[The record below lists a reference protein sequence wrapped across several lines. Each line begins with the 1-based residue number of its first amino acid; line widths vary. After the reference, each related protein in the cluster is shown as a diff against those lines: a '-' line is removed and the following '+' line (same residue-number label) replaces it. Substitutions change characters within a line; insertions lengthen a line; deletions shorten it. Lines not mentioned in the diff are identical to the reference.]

1 VTARPG
7 RGRPK
12 ASDGADRRTALVD
25 AARRLFAERGFAAT
39 SVRAVAR
46 EAGVDPAL
54 VSHYFG
60 DKQGL
65 LVATMALPVDPAARI
80 REVLAGGPDGLG
92 ERLVRTFAETWDPHA
107 DVIASLLR
115 TAMTG
120 DTERAPVLQLARD
133 IVVVGVREQLDGP
146 DADGRAALVAAQVV
160 GLAVTRYVARLPH
173 VLDLTPDA
181 LARVYGP
188 AVQALVD
195 GR

>member
-1 VTARPG
+1 MTTRPG

-12 ASDGADRRTALVD
+12 ASDGADRRAALVD
-25 AARRLFAERGFAAT
+25 AARRLFAERGFAGT
-39 SVRAVAR
+39 SLRAVAR
-46 EAGVDPAL
+46 EVGVDPAL

-80 REVLAGGPDGLG
+80 REVLAGGPAGLG
-92 ERLVRTFAETWDPHA
+92 ERLVRTFTETWDPHE
-107 DVIASLLR
+107 DVIAALLR

-120 DTERAPVLQLARD
+120 DTERAPALQLARD
-133 IVVVGVREQLDGP
+133 VLVVGVREQLDGA

-173 VLDLTPDA
+173 VRDLAPA
-181 LARVYGP
+181 ELARVYGP
-188 AVQALVD
+188 AVQTLVD